1 MLWWIPSPLAG
12 WPALRLGAAG
22 LANLGLL
29 AAQLLLLDPIPRSE
43 RPDFCVAHT
52 VQDFV
57 QVLCQEESMCV
68 WGGRGEVRREKWLP
82 NTYPLSA
89 YLLCEPGLIS

>member
-1 MLWWIPSPLAG
+1 MDSQSPGRVASSEVGGCWSGEFGTPGSPAAAPRPHPSV
-12 WPALRLGAAG
+12 RE
-22 LANLGLL
+22 
-29 AAQLLLLDPIPRSE
+29 E

>member
-68 WGGRGEVRREKWLP
+68 WGGGGGGQEGEVAAQHIP
-82 NTYPLSA
+82 PFSV
-89 YLLCEPGLIS
+89 PSV